1 MKSLHI
7 RALKLALAG
16 AAIAVGSTLG
26 GCERKSELSGWRAE
40 MKEVRFAM
48 MASEEDPTLTRKLDL
63 YKDYFA
69 RATGLPVRLYEASDY
84 NGKIQAIS
92 SGQVDITLL
101 ASASYANVDAQIGE
115 LAKPILTVRRADGE
129 LGYYSMFLV
138 RADSPYHEL
147 ADLKGKTMGY
157 VDLNST
163 SGYLYPRA
171 KMRKEGIDPD
181 TFFGKVA
188 IAGGHTQAIM
198 ALENGQFDATVIN
211 VGGGDPVAGFTT
223 GAQFT
228 MARRGLVKLE
238 DFRPVWTVGPI
249 ATTAVVVRTDRPQ
262 AFIDLM
268 RGAMAALPYDEPETW
283 EGGGQTDGTTL
294 TSVDREHY
302 REVIDLRHEELV
314 RRRTGASAGPASS

>member
-1 MKSLHI
+1 MKSLSFWRSNVLGVLAAAI
-7 RALKLALAG
+7 ALAG
-16 AAIAVGSTLG
+16 CQEKPKLT
-26 GCERKSELSGWRAE
+26 GWRAE

-48 MASEEDPTLTRKLDL
+48 MASEEDPTLTRKLHL
-63 YKDYFA
+63 YKAYFA

-92 SGQVDITLL
+92 SGQVDVTLL

-115 LAKPILTVRRADGE
+115 LADPILTVRRADGE

-138 RADSPYHEL
+138 RADSPYHTL

-163 SGYLYPRA
+163 SGYLYPRS
-171 KMRKEGIDPD
+171 KMRAEGIDPD
-181 TFFGKVA
+181 SFFGKVA

-211 VGGGDPVAGFTT
+211 VGGGDPVSGFTT

-228 MARRGLVKLE
+228 MARRGLVRLE
-238 DFRPVWTVGPI
+238 DFRPVWTVGPM
-249 ATTAVVVRTDRPQ
+249 ATTAVVVRADRPQ

-268 RGAMAALPYDEPETW
+268 RGAMAALPYDEPQTW
-283 EGGGQTDGTTL
+283 VGGGQADGTTV

-302 REVIDLRHEELV
+302 REVIELRHEELL
-314 RRRTGASAGPASS
+314 RRRTGASKAAANS

>member
-1 MKSLHI
+1 MKSLSFW
-7 RALKLALAG
+7 RSNALGVLAAAIALAG
-16 AAIAVGSTLG
+16 CQEKPKLT
-26 GCERKSELSGWRAE
+26 GWRAE

-48 MASEEDPTLTRKLDL
+48 MASEEDPTLTRKLHL
-63 YKDYFA
+63 YKAYFA

-92 SGQVDITLL
+92 SGQVDVTML
-101 ASASYANVDAQIGE
+101 ASASYANVDAQIGK
-115 LAKPILTVRRADGE
+115 LADPILTVRRADGE

-138 RADSPYHEL
+138 RADSPYHTL

-163 SGYLYPRA
+163 SGYLYPRS
-171 KMRKEGIDPD
+171 KMRALGIDPD
-181 TFFGKVA
+181 SFFGKVA

-211 VGGGDPVAGFTT
+211 VGGGDPVSGFTT

-228 MARRGLVKLE
+228 MARRGLVRLE
-238 DFRPVWTVGPI
+238 DFRPVWTVGPM
-249 ATTAVVVRTDRPQ
+249 ATTAVVVRADRPQ

-268 RGAMAALPYDEPETW
+268 RGAMAALPYDEPQTW
-283 EGGGQTDGTTL
+283 VGGGQTDGTTV

-302 REVIDLRHEELV
+302 REVIDLRHEELL
-314 RRRTGASAGPASS
+314 RRRTGSSKTAASS

>member
-1 MKSLHI
+1 MKSLQF
-7 RALKLALAG
+7 RPPAAALGGALAVLALSGAG
-16 AAIAVGSTLG
+16 
-26 GCERKSELSGWRAE
+26 CDRKPELTGWRGE
-40 MKEVRFAM
+40 MKEIRFAV
-48 MASEEDPTLTRKLDL
+48 MASEEDPTLTRRLDL
-63 YKDYFA
+63 YKAYFT

-115 LAKPILTVRRADGE
+115 LADPIMTVRRADGE

-138 RADSPYHEL
+138 RADSPYREL

-181 TFFGKVA
+181 RFFGKVA

-211 VGGGDPVAGFTT
+211 VGGGDPVSGFTT

-228 MARRGLVKLE
+228 MARRGLVRLE

-249 ATTAVVVRTDRPQ
+249 ATTAVVVRSDRPQ
-262 AFIDLM
+262 AFVDLM
-268 RGAMAALPYDEPETW
+268 RGALAAMPYDDPKAW
-283 EGGGQTDGTTL
+283 VGGGQTDGTSM
-294 TSVDREHY
+294 TSVTREHY
-302 REVIDLRHEELV
+302 QEVIDLRHEELV
-314 RRRTGASAGPASS
+314 RRRTGSGPANS